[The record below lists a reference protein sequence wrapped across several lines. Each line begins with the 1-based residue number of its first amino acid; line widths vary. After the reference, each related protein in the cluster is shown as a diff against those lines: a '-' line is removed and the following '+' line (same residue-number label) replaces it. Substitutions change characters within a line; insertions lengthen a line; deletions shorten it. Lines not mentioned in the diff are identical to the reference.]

1 LYSNPVDL
9 VNENEFCFAPK
20 SDPAS
25 DAFDFAALFG
35 RATVSIQATLSIADY
50 NRNLKIFD
58 GKEWDNLFNDFKV
71 LRKQNAPLAVYR
83 RNFKVLANS
92 AAAVEAYEA
101 NVLFVIN
108 SRIHNAPWISD
119 DSVKANFFESFKR
132 KSQKTVS
139 TLLQPKGL
147 GDDFPYIA
155 VDYLKY
161 DEELVKSM
169 VNLSSWSLGKE
180 EGSARAAVS
189 EFFETALTPK

>member
-9 VNENEFCFAPK
+9 VNENEICCAPK

-58 GKEWDNLFNDFKV
+58 SKEWDNLFNDFKD

-92 AAAVEAYEA
+92 TAAVEAYEA

-108 SRIHNAPWISD
+108 SRINNAPWIKD
-119 DSVKANFFESFKR
+119 DAARADFFEHFKR
-132 KSQKTVS
+132 KAKKNVS
-139 TLLQPKGL
+139 TLFQPKGL

-169 VNLSSWSLGKE
+169 VNLSSWSLGKA
-180 EGSARAAVS
+180 GGASAVS
-189 EFFETALTPK
+189 EFFQTALTP